1 MVLNSASAR
10 DKRFIFWAIFHAVI
24 LFVHKKLLLPEFLNI
39 PLMPFNTIY
48 TLNFTI
54 YKWPKHTYTQFLW
67 KSLQLNPWLILI
79 TAEALH
85 IITNGSK
92 GFSRQEYRSGQ
103 PFPSPGDLPNTGI
116 EPRSPALQADSLSA
130 LPDSPGKPKKTGA
143 GSHSFCSGDSP
154 QGIFLL
160 SQGSNPSLLYC
171 RQFLSHLHHHGSPWM
186 TTNTMERF

>member
-1 MVLNSASAR
+1 MLLFYLSIRNY
-10 DKRFIFWAIFHAVI
+10 FI
-24 LFVHKKLLLPEFLNI
+24 PEFLNI
-39 PLMPFNTIY
+39 PLTPFNTIY

-67 KSLQLNPWLILI
+67 KSLQFNPWLILI

-103 PFPSPGDLPNTGI
+103 PFPSPGDLPNAGI
-116 EPRSPALQADSLSA
+116 EPRFPALQADSLPA

-154 QGIFLL
+154 QGSSSWARDQTQVSCIAGSFCPICATREALGWLL
-160 SQGSNPSLLYC
+160 A
-171 RQFLSHLHHHGSPWM
+171 PWKDFK
-186 TTNTMERF
+186 NI